1 MNKLMHAWDQ
11 AGGDEAGKIEHSRSR
26 ALDRC
31 YRRSSTGFELQV
43 TTGTI
48 SVGKFWDIPQI
59 HGSMDETAR
68 GQT

>member
-11 AGGDEAGKIEHSRSR
+11 AGGDEAGKIEYSRSR

-31 YRRSSTGFELQV
+31 YHRSSTGFELHV

-48 SVGKFWDIPQI
+48 SVGKTWDIPQI
-59 HGSMDETAR
+59 DGSMDETAR